1 MNEVALWN
9 TLPMSATA
17 TPRQQKLETPEMV
30 WHTFSDVD
38 AWRWA
43 SAVAIAAE
51 LRRDL
56 QQQARARLLLSGGS
70 TPAPVY
76 RALAKAPLEWDRI
89 DVALVDER
97 WVLPDDPDSNA
108 RLVRTELL
116 THHAASA
123 RFEPMTQPGRTIEQ
137 AVAVANAHGRQPA
150 SVIVLGMG
158 EDGHTASLFP
168 HMPGLP
174 VALASAQPYVAVDAS
189 GCAGAGRWPRR
200 ISLTPAGLRMGRARL
215 LLIRGPRKRELL
227 AQALASRD
235 VLQWPVLAAFDETHQ
250 VPLQVYWCP

>member
-1 MNEVALWN
+1 
-9 TLPMSATA
+9 MSTTA
-17 TPRQQKLETPEMV
+17 IPRQQKLETSRMV

-97 WVLPDDPDSNA
+97 WLLPDDPDSNA
-108 RLVRTELL
+108 HLVRTELL

-123 RFEPMTQPGRTIEQ
+123 RFEPTTQPGRTIEQ
-137 AVAVANAHGRQPA
+137 AVALANAHARQPA
-150 SVIVLGMG
+150 SIVVLGMG

-168 HMPGLP
+168 HMPGLQM
-174 VALASAQPYVAVDAS
+174 ALASPQPYVAVDAT
-189 GCAGAGRWPRR
+189 GCPGAQRWSRR
-200 ISLTPAGLRMGRARL
+200 ISLTPAGLRLSKARL

-227 AQALASRD
+227 ERALASGD
-235 VLQWPVLAAFDETHQ
+235 VLQWPVLTAFDENLQT
-250 VPLQVYWCP
+250 PLQVYWCP

>member
-1 MNEVALWN
+1 M
-9 TLPMSATA
+9 
-17 TPRQQKLETPEMV
+17 PRQQKLETPEMV
-30 WHTFSDVD
+30 WHTFADVE

-43 SAVAIAAE
+43 SAVAVAAE

-76 RALAKAPLEWDRI
+76 RALAKAPLEWERI

-97 WVLPDDPDSNA
+97 WLLPDDPDSNSH
-108 RLVRTELL
+108 LVRTELL
-116 THHAASA
+116 THHAARA

-150 SVIVLGMG
+150 SVVVLGMG

-168 HMPGLP
+168 RMPGLP
-174 VALASAQPYVAVDAS
+174 VALASAQPYVAVDAT
-189 GCAGAGRWPRR
+189 GCPGAGRWSRR
-200 ISLTPAGLRMGRARL
+200 ISLTPAGLRMSKTRL
-215 LLIRGPRKRELL
+215 LLIRGQRKRELL
-227 AQALASRD
+227 ERALASGD
-235 VLQWPVLAAFDETHQ
+235 ALQWPVLAAFDQNHEK
-250 VPLQVYWCP
+250 PLQVYWCP